1 MVVYLDNHLVVCG
14 SAQVLLSA
22 AVASAYA
29 TFPLKSQAVGLS
41 HTQRAEVLSA
51 YPLLYLAMLFPAGAA
66 CDRMEGA
73 RRAMAL
79 GLAGLAVSV
88 CGFGY
93 STSVVPSQF
102 GGGRFL
108 GSTRGRCSRAEAW
121 LHGRITAGSFVASA
135 MKRAFLYD
143 SVGFAAANCVW
154 GLLAAGLVAPVL
166 HLPGPTPEDACKLLE
181 EEPESAE
188 IGEVQSDADL
198 VSYSRLLVRLSA
210 QGSPIFAYGAC
221 SGAMYSGLA
230 LHNRAIG
237 TQKSALLQLLVAVSY
252 LFAAPVVGRQCD
264 ECAGDWAALSKK
276 LAIGWT
282 IL

>member
-29 TFPLKSQAVGLS
+29 TFPLKSQAPVTGWRGHAGQWHWAWQDWLLVFV
-41 HTQRAEVLSA
+41 VLA
-51 YPLLYLAMLFPAGAA
+51 TPLLWCLASSAADVSSAALVAAVAGP
-66 CDRMEGA
+66 RLGYMEGVLESCE
-73 RRAMAL
+73 AL
-79 GLAGLAVSV
+79 GWI
-88 CGFGY
+88 
-93 STSVVPSQF
+93 
-102 GGGRFL
+102 L
-108 GSTRGRCSRAEAW
+108 GPP
-121 LHGRITAGSFVASA
+121 I
-135 MKRAFLYD
+135 
-143 SVGFAAANCVW
+143 
-154 GLLAAGLVAPVL
+154 VL

>member
-93 STSVVPSQF
+93 STSVVM
-102 GGGRFL
+102 L
-108 GSTRGRCSRAEAW
+108 GMMRGAQG
-121 LHGRITAGSFVASA
+121 LAS
-135 MKRAFLYD
+135 
-143 SVGFAAANCVW
+143 SAADVSS
-154 GLLAAGLVAPVL
+154 AALVAAVAGPRLGYMEGVLESCEALGWILGPPIVL